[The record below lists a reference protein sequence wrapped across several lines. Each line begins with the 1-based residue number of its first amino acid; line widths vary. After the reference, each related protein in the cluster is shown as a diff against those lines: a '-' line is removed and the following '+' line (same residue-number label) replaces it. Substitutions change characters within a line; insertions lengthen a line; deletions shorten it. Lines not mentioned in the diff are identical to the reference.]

1 MSQPNDYLPPAL
13 TTAAATAAL
22 ALTLSLPLLQMDAVS
37 RHLLN
42 PARLRT
48 KRRRHQLYETD
59 KTVEIQRLRGR
70 AVVQQAA
77 DSAAAA
83 AAAAAGVGSTKVSS
97 AAAKMDGST
106 WRYNPKSDRL
116 ATELLTTRT
125 DYDELVTQIT
135 NKTAASPYV
144 VTIGRDEE
152 TEETAGLDKRE
163 IYLWLAFPPSTT
175 SPSSSSSTTDKG
187 NIKREWRRVQVPLV
201 PFLTALSDAFDD
213 QITSTALCFV
223 SDASSGLAADVLHS
237 VLDED
242 GGAGVAVVKEPS
254 WMVTV
259 GRIAQGNL
267 VRRENL
273 VRAVFGLC
281 RLEAWRVRD
290 HVGSSRTVVFT
301 LPGQSTTPT
310 LLPLI
315 CQAFPHER
323 HVFAYD
329 TCFESV
335 ARGLMLRKT
344 SVKLSRLMLPSI
356 GGGGGGGGEDDGI
369 AGGDSDSES
378 DDGAA
383 AIQMVEAALQM
394 PQWVTSSSP
403 ITQLK
408 SLRKY
413 DEALAD
419 LPFDQAGIVEAWM
432 ASIDAFLQL
441 KAEERTNN
449 YTPFV
454 CRMGF
459 LMGRTGLGNLAADRV
474 EELNELALVNLLQ
487 YVTGSRSRPLKE
499 EVVIA
504 AKKALADAKAIAVA
518 DAESYQLKYDDRKLL
533 EACCFLHHGIL
544 IGDKTLMDTVQ
555 PKKEWSLKAARKLQS
570 CACCDPEEDEEGSDT
585 GDMDVDKTES
595 RDGGV
600 GKIDMTVPGAFA
612 MGLNK
617 RPNADTTGASA
628 PKQKKTT
635 TRYVD
640 GKTQFAFDPTKF

>member
-175 SPSSSSSTTDKG
+175 SPSSSSSTEKG
-187 NIKREWRRVQVPLV
+187 NIRREWRRVQVPLV

-290 HVGSSRTVVFT
+290 HVGSARTVVFT

-315 CQAFPHER
+315 YQAFPHER

-369 AGGDSDSES
+369 GGGDSDSES

-449 YTPFV
+449 FTPFV

-518 DAESYQLKYDDRKLL
+518 DVESYQLKYDDRKLL

-570 CACCDPEEDEEGSDT
+570 WYVNICFVVIKGESIHTYHLVGLFWSTLIYHNACPYCTSLIIPIIFHCL
-585 GDMDVDKTES
+585 VIQ
-595 RDGGV
+595 R
-600 GKIDMTVPGAFA
+600 
-612 MGLNK
+612 LL
-617 RPNADTTGASA
+617 
-628 PKQKKTT
+628 
-635 TRYVD
+635 
-640 GKTQFAFDPTKF
+640 